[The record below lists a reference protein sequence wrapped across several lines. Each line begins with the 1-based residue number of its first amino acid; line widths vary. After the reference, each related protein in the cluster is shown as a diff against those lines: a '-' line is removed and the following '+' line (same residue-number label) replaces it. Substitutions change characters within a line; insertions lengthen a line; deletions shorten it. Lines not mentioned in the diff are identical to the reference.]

1 MLPEIFR
8 LDAWRKPLVML
19 SISWLALLIAFWRDW
34 TAMADQ
40 WWNSSTYNHIL
51 LIPLI
56 IAWLFHQRLRELIQ
70 IVPGGWWPGLLGFT
84 GAVLLWVLGSCA
96 SVALVT
102 QLAAVA
108 MLITVALAILGPHA
122 GAALAFPLGYM
133 LLLVPFGD
141 ELVGPMQMITAAI
154 TVWLVHLSGIK
165 AIISGVF
172 IDTPAG
178 LFEVAEA
185 CSGVKFLVAMFAF
198 AVLVANVCFISWARR
213 IAFIALAL
221 SVSILANGLRAWG
234 TIYAAQYIGAER
246 AGGID
251 HLIYG
256 WVFFGIVIAATLA
269 LGWRFFDRAADA
281 ALIDPKAINGSA
293 LLRKLAAARSGA
305 KAALL
310 IVAALVIGGRLWV
323 SAADSLAAPLP
334 KQVFLAE
341 VPGWQRVDYA
351 PREWWEPRASG
362 ADHRLLGRYRNSQG
376 QTVDVFYALY
386 ASQGPGRKAAGFGEG
401 ALRPESDWSWLSS
414 GPTVLNAK
422 SERLRAVNKTVR
434 LAETYFRTGQLTTG
448 ANTQLSL
455 ALMQDRLLLRAR
467 PTMMLILS
475 AEEHGDH
482 SAESIIAAFRQSVGP
497 AGQWM
502 DRIAQL
508 R

>member
-1 MLPEIFR
+1 MLTEIFR
-8 LDAWRKPLVML
+8 LDAWRKPLVL
-19 SISWLALLIAFWRDW
+19 VGACWLALIIAFWGDW

-40 WWNSSTYNHIL
+40 WWNSSTYNHVI

-56 IAWLFHQRLRELIQ
+56 IAWLFHQRLGELKQ
-70 IVPGGWWPGLLGFT
+70 IAPGGWWPGLLGFA

-102 QLAAVA
+102 QIAAVA
-108 MLITVALAILGPHA
+108 MLITAALAILGPYA

-141 ELVGPMQMITAAI
+141 ELVSPMQMITAAI

-165 AIISGVF
+165 AGISGVF

-198 AVLVANVCFISWARR
+198 AVLVANVCFVSWARR
-213 IAFIALAL
+213 IAFIAMAL
-221 SVSILANGLRAWG
+221 IVSVLANGIRAWG
-234 TIYAAQYIGAER
+234 TIFAAQYIGAER

-256 WVFFGIVIAATLA
+256 WVFFGLVIVATLA
-269 LGWRFFDRAADA
+269 LAWRFFDRPAYA
-281 ALIDPKAINGSA
+281 ALIDPEAIKGSA
-293 LLRKLAAARSGA
+293 LLNALAKAHSGA
-305 KAALL
+305 MTSLL
-310 IVAALVIGGRLWV
+310 IAAALVIGGRIWAN
-323 SAADSLAAPLP
+323 AADSLAAPSP
-334 KQVFLAE
+334 AQVVLAD
-341 VPGWQRVDYA
+341 VPGWQRVDYT
-351 PREWWEPRASG
+351 PREWWEPRAGG
-362 ADHRLLGRYRNSQG
+362 ADHRLLGRYRNQQG
-376 QTVDVFYALY
+376 ETIDVFFALY
-386 ASQGPGRKAAGFGEG
+386 SSQGPGRKAAGFGEG
-401 ALRPESDWSWLSS
+401 ALRPESNWSWFSS
-414 GPTVLNAK
+414 GPAVANGK

-434 LAETYFRTGQLTTG
+434 LADTYFRNGDLTTG
-448 ANTQLSL
+448 ANAQLSL
-455 ALMQDRLLLRAR
+455 ALMRDRLLLRAR

-475 AEEHGDH
+475 SEEQGDH
-482 SAESIIAAFRQSVGP
+482 PAESTIAAFRQSIGP
-497 AGQWM
+497 VGQWM